1 MGYKTGRWFIY
12 ETWLDFGGQNVWLFK
27 MYRNFCFH
35 LCYELKILKL
45 PWCEVEVNTIFAT
58 WGETVGEEGRGR
70 NSALGNYI
78 SRVNS
83 KGKQMHELA
92 STRTRFISKRELIM
106 SQNLILRSR
115 TEVYSLRVKNE
126 YWLILTKI

>member
-1 MGYKTGRWFIY
+1 MGG
-12 ETWLDFGGQNVWLFK
+12 
-27 MYRNFCFH
+27 
-35 LCYELKILKL
+35 
-45 PWCEVEVNTIFAT
+45 
-58 WGETVGEEGRGR
+58 EGRGR

-126 YWLILTKI
+126 Y